1 MEGNDTSVRI
11 LDLLFDL
18 TSAERGRSRSQIRRL
33 THYRALSDD
42 AFDSAFSRDKNTL
55 KRVGVEITVR
65 RRGDEAIYRI
75 AAQSQQSVD
84 FSADEIALIDL
95 AASAWQTS
103 DATQI
108 AATKLRAHMG
118 SHSHEAIQLRLSG
131 CENVL
136 PLYQAI
142 TSESVV
148 SFVYRSPKSTQTRAV
163 EPWNLVVSGSA
174 IYLQGFDLDRE
185 GERTFRLS
193 RILGPIEVLGEP
205 GDARTRS
212 PRSETIDISRPL
224 QPIFAVRGA
233 SAAFQEAQ
241 IHDVPLEEGTGEWQ
255 LYTGHLAPYHYWLQ
269 FVLLYAADCVPLS
282 PEPFVKDLRS
292 RLEKASHRKEVSRA

>member
-55 KRVGVEITVR
+55 KRVGVEITVC

-136 PLYQAI
+136 PLYQA
-142 TSESVV
+142 
-148 SFVYRSPKSTQTRAV
+148 RAV

-224 QPIFAVRGA
+224 QPVFAVREA